1 MKPAIR
7 FLSICAALFGI
18 LLAPATV
25 AGADSDAEEILR
37 GFVEDFANEMLSP
50 EQETAFKAHLNEM
63 KKSITHSEIDS
74 GAVYDKQPGRDIRS
88 DLDQLCSRVQT
99 RAQR

>member
-37 GFVEDFANEMLSP
+37 GFVEDFANDP
-50 EQETAFKAHLNEM
+50 FA
-63 KKSITHSEIDS
+63 
-74 GAVYDKQPGRDIRS
+74 S
-88 DLDQLCSRVQT
+88 DLVFGFSINEERWHMRVEKSDDGLT
-99 RAQR
+99 STSLHEGFLI